1 MTAATA
7 DRNTFRRAGTNY
19 AFPMKGATKIY
30 TGTLVCLLA
39 GLAVNGRP
47 GTGLFCAGVAQETVD
62 NTNGTDG
69 AVSIKVR
76 RGELWRFDNSAG
88 ADQITLA
95 DVGNDAYI
103 VDDSTVAKTG
113 ATNTRSVAGKIRDVD
128 AQGVWIY
135 L

>member
-1 MTAATA
+1 M
-7 DRNTFRRAGTNY
+7 
-19 AFPMKGATKIY
+19 
-30 TGTLVCLLA
+30 CLLA
-39 GLAVNGRP
+39 GLAVNGRTA
-47 GTGLFCAGVAQETVD
+47 TGLMTVGIAEETVD
-62 NTNGTDG
+62 NTNGPDG

-103 VDDSTVAKTG
+103 VDDSTVAKTS